1 MSRYCQALVSAIE
14 CVTFSLEVVMI
25 KKRHILLILV
35 ILSGTFLTESKIH
48 ANIPNP
54 YEIWQQRNIKIGLA
68 SWYSKQDPGIRKH
81 TANMEIFDDTGLTAA
96 MWDIPFNQKIKV
108 TNLENGL
115 SVIVRVND
123 RGPHRRLVQQGRI
136 IDLSKQAFL
145 NIASLDKGLI
155 DIQLVFLQF

>member
-1 MSRYCQALVSAIE
+1 
-14 CVTFSLEVVMI
+14 MI
-25 KKRHILLILV
+25 KKKHILLVLLIF
-35 ILSGTFLTESKIH
+35 SGTLFTEGRIQ

-54 YEIWQQRNIKIGLA
+54 YEIWQQRNIKVGLA
-68 SWYSKQDPGIRKH
+68 SWYSKTDPGIRKH
-81 TANMEIFDDTGLTAA
+81 TANMEIFDDTELTAA

-123 RGPHRRLVQQGRI
+123 RGPHRRLVRQGRI

-155 DIQLVFLQF
+155 DIQLEFLRF

>member
-1 MSRYCQALVSAIE
+1 MKK
-14 CVTFSLEVVMI
+14 SLTLL
-25 KKRHILLILV
+25 ILLIL
-35 ILSGTFLTESKIH
+35 SGIFLTENNIH

-54 YEIWQQRNIKIGLA
+54 YEIWQQRNIKIGMA
-68 SWYSKQDPGIRKH
+68 SWYSEQDPGILKH

-123 RGPHRRLVQQGRI
+123 RGPHRRLVRQGRI

-155 DIQLVFLQF
+155 DIQLEFLHSSSL

>member
-1 MSRYCQALVSAIE
+1 MKK
-14 CVTFSLEVVMI
+14 SLI
-25 KKRHILLILV
+25 ILILLIL
-35 ILSGTFLTESKIH
+35 SGIFLTENKIH

-54 YEIWQQRNIKIGLA
+54 YEMWRQRSIKVGLA
-68 SWYSKQDPGIRKH
+68 SWYSETDPGILKH

-96 MWDIPFNQKIKV
+96 MWDVAFNQKIRV

-123 RGPHRRLVQQGRI
+123 RGPHRRLVRQGRI

-155 DIQLVFLQF
+155 DIQLEFLKF

>member
-1 MSRYCQALVSAIE
+1 
-14 CVTFSLEVVMI
+14 MI
-25 KKRHILLILV
+25 KKKYILLVLLF
-35 ILSGTFLTESKIH
+35 LSGTVLTEGSIY

-54 YEIWQQRNIKIGLA
+54 YEIWQQRNITTGLA
-68 SWYSKQDPGIRKH
+68 SWYSKQDPGILKH

-96 MWDIPFNQKIKV
+96 MWDIPFHQKIKV

-123 RGPHRRLVQQGRI
+123 RGPHRRLVRQGRI
-136 IDLSKQAFL
+136 IDLSKQAFF

-155 DIQLVFLQF
+155 NIQLEFL

>member
-1 MSRYCQALVSAIE
+1 
-14 CVTFSLEVVMI
+14 
-25 KKRHILLILV
+25 
-35 ILSGTFLTESKIH
+35 
-48 ANIPNP
+48 
-54 YEIWQQRNIKIGLA
+54 
-68 SWYSKQDPGIRKH
+68 
-81 TANMEIFDDTGLTAA
+81 MEIFDDTELTAA

-123 RGPHRRLVQQGRI
+123 RGPHRRLVRQGRI

-155 DIQLVFLQF
+155 DIQLEFLRF